1 MIRGSIV
8 ALITPFLENGDLDV
22 KSFRRLIHQQLEH
35 GTTGLIVGG
44 TTGESS
50 TLSSEELELLVEA
63 AVQEVQGKIPII
75 AGVGSNNTKVTVQK
89 TLRAKELG
97 ADVCLVIFP
106 YYNKPMF
113 EGCLAHFEA
122 ISRCNLPMVIYYHPG
137 RTGVRLSVPELAQI
151 CSLPSVIAL
160 KDCSGTIEMP
170 LEVKK
175 LSNKLLF
182 AGDDS
187 FTLPLIEKG
196 AAGVMSVLGNLVPHE
211 WNQMVNASLAGNHE
225 KARACYQQLEPLCQV
240 MGLETNPQCIKYAMS
255 LQGYCAPVFRLPLT
269 MPQKNTC
276 LRIEE
281 EMRCFFRTI
290 PSAHLAS
297 R

>member
-1 MIRGSIV
+1 MIHGSIV

-22 KSFRRLIHQQLEH
+22 KSFRRLVHEQMEQ
-35 GTTGLIVGG
+35 GTTGLTIGG
-44 TTGESS
+44 TTGEAS
-50 TLSSEELELLVEA
+50 TLSSEELEILIEA
-63 AVQEVQGKIPII
+63 AVQEVKGRIPII
-75 AGVGSNNTKVTVQK
+75 AGVGSNNTKVSVQK

-97 ADVCLVIFP
+97 ADVCLVVFP

-122 ISRCNLPMVIYYHPG
+122 ISRCNLPMVVYYHPG

-160 KDCSGTIEMP
+160 KDCSGSLEMP

-175 LSNKLLF
+175 LSNTLLF
-182 AGDDS
+182 AGDDPC
-187 FTLPLIEKG
+187 TLPLIEKG
-196 AAGVMSVLGNLVPHE
+196 AEGVISVLGNLVPFQ
-211 WNQMVNASLAGNHE
+211 WNQMVQASLAGDHE
-225 KARACYQQLEPLCQV
+225 KARAYYKQLEPLCQV

-255 LQGYCAPVFRLPLT
+255 LQGYCAPIFRLPLT
-269 MPQKNTC
+269 VPQKNTC

-281 EMRCFFRTI
+281 EMRSFFR
-290 PSAHLAS
+290 PLAS
-297 R
+297 SL